1 MGNFEFQVRLSTRGS
16 KCASDCV
23 NVNEGVRA
31 CLRHLSF
38 CSHDMGKSKKRRNH
52 AARFDPL
59 ARPTSAM
66 AVDEDAEPR
75 EVKKLSAHQQR
86 HMERKRLQA
95 EAALLKQQKRKVSQA
110 DKIACKQERREIGKS
125 LKASRAALRD
135 AASHGFQASVA
146 SKAADEPA
154 PAPPAAFTGFDLP
167 VPQNSSPGTAI
178 GVWPTQPAG
187 R

>member
-1 MGNFEFQVRLSTRGS
+1 LTGNIVIT
-16 KCASDCV
+16 V
-23 NVNEGVRA
+23 NVKAKSE
-31 CLRHLSF
+31 CLSPSPLLLQPRY
-38 CSHDMGKSKKRRNH
+38 DMGKSKKRRNH

-167 VPQNSSPGTAI
+167 VPQTSSPGTAI